1 MDRTKGAMWPLFC
14 LFCVFTYFLLYDLL
28 TRVFLQA
35 LSESNPLIPSF
46 LSLAFVGVAL
56 SLLCFRLSFDG
67 FKAIFGERLTAYH
80 LKYALFYALVYL
92 PIYLGSMLFL
102 SFLLN
107 YLDPIADVKQQP
119 LVLYDKLQLFSFEH
133 FITIFMIVCFVPIV
147 EEIVFR
153 GFLLQALTCFTSKTL
168 AIILTASIFA
178 LCHLSR
184 EYGWFN
190 LLLFVMLTQLGS
202 LFAYVRFKTNC
213 LWTAATLHIL
223 FNGINLMLA

>member
-1 MDRTKGAMWPLFC
+1 MDRSRGVIWPLFC

-46 LSLAFVGVAL
+46 LSLAFVSVAL
-56 SLLCFRLSFDG
+56 SLLCFRLSING
-67 FKAIFGERLTAYH
+67 FKAVFGERLTAYR
-80 LKYALFYALVYL
+80 LKQALFYALVYF
-92 PIYLGSMLFL
+92 PIYLGSMLVL
-102 SFLLN
+102 SWLLN
-107 YLDPIADVKQQP
+107 YLDPITDVKQQP
-119 LVLYDKLQLFSFEH
+119 LVFYEELQSFSFEH
-133 FITIFMIVCFVPIV
+133 LMSIFMIVCFVPIV
-147 EEIVFR
+147 EEVVFR
-153 GFLLQALTCFTSKTL
+153 GFLLQALTSLTSQGL
-168 AIILTASIFA
+168 AIILSSSIFG
-178 LCHLSR
+178 LCHLSS